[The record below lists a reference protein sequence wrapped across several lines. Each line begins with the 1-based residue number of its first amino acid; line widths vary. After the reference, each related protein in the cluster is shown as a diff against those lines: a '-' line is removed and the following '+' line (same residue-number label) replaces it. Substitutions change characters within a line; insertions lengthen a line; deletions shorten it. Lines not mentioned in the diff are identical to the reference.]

1 LMDIRIKREV
11 EDGEYLLLD
20 IFENF
25 DESPVI
31 PEIFSEGRK
40 GLEEIIVRIGR
51 SPKYMRVMQ
60 HDGSISIGRDYLR
73 KGDALHLYL
82 DIIHEVIHVKQQR
95 EGLPLYDQRYRYIDR
110 PTEIEAMQI
119 TIAEARRCGMDDRD
133 LVEYLEVPWISKEEH
148 LELIDKLG
156 LER

>member
-1 LMDIRIKREV
+1 LINIRINRKV
-11 EDGEYLLLD
+11 EDGEHPLLD

-25 DESPVI
+25 DESPVV
-31 PEIFSEGRK
+31 PEIFPGGAK
-40 GLEEIIVRIGR
+40 GLEDIIVRIGR

-60 HDGSISIGRDYLR
+60 HDGSISIGREYLR
-73 KGDALHLYL
+73 GGDALHLYL

-110 PTEIEAMQI
+110 PTEIEAMKI
-119 TIAEARRCGMDDRD
+119 TISEARRCGMDDRD

-148 LELIDKLG
+148 LELIEKLG
-156 LER
+156 LGP

>member
-1 LMDIRIKREV
+1 MDIRINREA
-11 EDGEYLLLD
+11 EEGEYLLLD

-25 DESPVI
+25 EESPVI
-31 PEIFSEGRK
+31 PEIFPEGVK
-40 GLEEIIVRIGR
+40 GLEDIIVRIGR

-60 HDGSISIGRDYLR
+60 NDGSISIGREYLR
-73 KGDALHLYL
+73 KGDTLHLYL

-95 EGLPLYDQRYRYIDR
+95 QGLPLYDQRFRYIDR

-119 TIAEARRCGMDDRD
+119 TIAEGRRCGMDDRD

-148 LELIDKLG
+148 LELVEKLG
-156 LER
+156 LGF

>member
-1 LMDIRIKREV
+1 MMDIKINREV

-31 PEIFSEGRK
+31 PEIFPEGTV
-40 GLEEIIVRIGR
+40 GLEDIIVRIGR

-60 HDGSISIGRDYLR
+60 HDGSISIGREYLR
-73 KGDALHLYL
+73 SGDALHLYL
-82 DIIHEVIHVKQQR
+82 DIIHEVIHVRQQR

-110 PTEIEAMQI
+110 PTEVEAMKI
-119 TIAEARRCGMDDRD
+119 TISEARRCGMDDRE
-133 LVEYLEVPWISKEEH
+133 LVEYLEVPWISQEEH
-148 LELIDKLG
+148 LELVEKLG
-156 LER
+156 LGT